1 MWRNKEIQAYLII
14 LILIVAAGC
23 GVAFIFLSTSAAAL
37 VFFTSVLLITSS
49 FVFTSWRYREIGQ
62 LSDYLR
68 RISNGDYTLDVR
80 DNYEGELSILK
91 SDIYK
96 VTLMLSQ
103 QSSSLKQD
111 KSMLTNAIS
120 DISHQL
126 KTPLTSMTMMAD
138 LLSDSQL
145 SESKRAEFTKN
156 ILNQL
161 ERIEWLVSSLLKLSK
176 IDAGTVLFKKEDVPL
191 HKLIDRAVQPVM
203 IPMDIK
209 EQTLSVEGDRTVS
222 FSGDFQWTAEALI
235 NILKNCV
242 EHTPVKGH
250 ISITFSENPLF
261 TEIKIK
267 DNGSGIP
274 KEDLPY
280 IFRRF
285 YKGKN
290 AGEDS
295 VGIGLAMAYS
305 IITSQQGDIEVRSK
319 QGSGTEFHIKFY
331 HHKGRGSSD

>member
-1 MWRNKEIQAYLII
+1 MWRNREVQLYVSIMI
-14 LILIVAAGC
+14 LIGAVLSGATA
-23 GVAFIFLSTSAAAL
+23 FLSTSAAIL
-37 VFFTSVLLITSS
+37 VLVTSVLLITCSL
-49 FVFTSWRYREIGQ
+49 VFTKWRYREIEK
-62 LSDYLR
+62 LSGYLR
-68 RISNGDYTLDVR
+68 RISNGDYELDVR

-96 VTLMLSQ
+96 VTLMLSEQ
-103 QSSSLKQD
+103 RSYLEQD
-111 KSMLTNAIS
+111 KVKLTNAIS

-126 KTPLTSMTMMAD
+126 KTPLTSMMVMAD
-138 LLSDSQL
+138 LLSDNKL
-145 SESKRAEFTKN
+145 HETKRAEFTQN
-156 ILNQL
+156 IRVQL

-176 IDAGTVLFKKEDVPL
+176 IDAGTVSFKKDNVSV
-191 HKLIDRAVQPVM
+191 KGLIERAVQSVL

-209 EQTLSVEGDRTVS
+209 EQTLLVEGDNTVT
-222 FSGDFQWTAEALI
+222 FTGDNHWTAEAMI

-242 EHTPVKGH
+242 EHTSVGGQVS
-250 ISITFSENPLF
+250 ISFSENPLY
-261 TEIKIK
+261 TEIKVK
-267 DNGSGIP
+267 DNGHGIP

-305 IITSQQGDIEVRSK
+305 IITSQQGDIEVRSE
-319 QGSGTEFHIKFY
+319 QGKGTEFHIKFY
-331 HHKGRGSSD
+331 NKAST